1 MKKLIVS
8 AALLLLVQMSYAQW
22 PGMGGG
28 GGKSIKGKISGQLI
42 DSLTNL
48 PVAYAT
54 LVLKNHGASREKD
67 GVLTDDDGKFSFDSK
82 TGEYDIYISFLG
94 YEDKQLDSVAL
105 TLKKPDNDLGKVL
118 MVPSN
123 YILDAVEVTD
133 KRSLI
138 ENRPDK
144 IVYNVEQDATV
155 AGGDATDVLRKV
167 PMLTVDVQG
176 NVSLRGSS
184 NVRILVNG
192 KPSGMFANNVAD
204 ALKMFPADQIKKVE
218 VITSPSAKY
227 DGEGSAGIINII
239 TKRDNIEG
247 IAGSVNASVGIRQN
261 SLFASLNGGRG
272 RLGISS
278 NASVFYSNPATG
290 TTLFERRDNGV
301 VQSFNAGMQETSRL
315 GSNGTISAFYDI
327 NAFNAFNTAFTLR
340 GFGFDVDGS
349 GEGFFVEPLSM
360 MVDSFSRT
368 NKGDNYFGG
377 FDWTFDYTKT
387 FEDKKDQE
395 LVIATQIS
403 KGDNDQDFTVS
414 ETHQL
419 DALSFLNRQNAKVFN
434 DGDNLET
441 TFQIDYTQPLPKSL
455 KLETGAKMVLRDIK
469 SDYITTNRADDPLFT
484 NVFNYGQDVMSGYAS
499 LSFVLAKKYSFITG
513 VRYEHT
519 AIDGSW
525 DETSENPAALG
536 LSPFENTYSNWLP
549 NITISRSLPK
559 FRTLKLSY
567 TRRIQRPT
575 LFYIN
580 PFNNNADVFNRT
592 LGNPSLEPELVD
604 QIELGYNTSILGAT
618 VFATAYYKITSDVIE
633 QTLAVDDGIS
643 INSFANV
650 GENNSLGLNL
660 FTTKTINKFTIRG
673 GGNFYTYDGSGTVN
687 GVDLEAK
694 DFLYNFFFGGDYAFT
709 GSLKADYFGYFSSPR
724 RTLQGENPSFWIYGA
739 GIRKEFKAWSLGIN
753 CIDPFNA
760 NKAFNSDIEGENF
773 TQITRFTIPFRSVG
787 INVRYKFGKVD
798 FKKRKSK
805 VKNTDAKAGEGQQG
819 GGQQGGG
826 GIGGGNG

>member
-1 MKKLIVS
+1 MKKLLVS
-8 AALLLLVQMSYAQW
+8 VTLLFVFQFSYAQW

-28 GGKSIKGKISGQLI
+28 GGKSIKGKITGQLV

-48 PVAYAT
+48 PVSYAT

-67 GVLTDDDGKFSFDSK
+67 GVLTDEDGKFKFDSK

-94 YEDKQLDSVAL
+94 YEDKKLDSVAL
-105 TLKKPDNDLGKVL
+105 TLKKPDNDLGNIF
-118 MVPSN
+118 MMPSN
-123 YILDAVEVTD
+123 YVLDQVEVTD

-167 PMLTVDVQG
+167 PMLTVDLEG

-247 IAGSVNASVGIRQN
+247 IAGSINASVGIRQN
-261 SLFASLNGGRG
+261 SLFASLNGGKG

-278 NASVFYSNPATG
+278 NASLFYSNPADG
-290 TTLFERRDNGV
+290 NTLFQRTNDDGTIT
-301 VQSFNAGMQETSRL
+301 SFNTGVQTTSRL
-315 GSNGTISAFYDI
+315 GSNASISAFYDI
-327 NAFNAFNTAFTLR
+327 NAYNAFNSSFTLR
-340 GFGFDVDGS
+340 GFGFDVDGT
-349 GEGFFVEPLSM
+349 GEGYFVEPLSM
-360 MVDSFSRT
+360 MVDSFTRT

-377 FDWTFDYTKT
+377 FDWTFDYTRT

-403 KGDNDQDFTVS
+403 KGDNDQDFNVS
-414 ETHQL
+414 ETHEL
-419 DALSFLNRQNAKVFN
+419 DILSFLNRDNAQVFN

-441 TFQIDYTQPLPKSL
+441 TFQIDYTQPMPKSF
-455 KLETGAKMVLRDIK
+455 KLETGAKMVLRDIT
-469 SDYITTNRADDPLFT
+469 SDYITTNRAADPLFT
-484 NVFNYGQDVMSGYAS
+484 NVFNYGQDVSAGYAS
-499 LSFVLAKKYSFITG
+499 LSFVVAKKYSFITG
-513 VRYEHT
+513 VRFEHT
-519 AIDGSW
+519 AIDGDW
-525 DETSENPAALG
+525 ENNDDTLE
-536 LSPFENTYSNWLP
+536 PFENSYSNWLP
-549 NITISRSLPK
+549 NITVSRSLPN

-575 LFYIN
+575 LYYIN
-580 PFNNNADVFNRT
+580 PFNNNSDVFNRT
-592 LGNPSLEPELVD
+592 IGNAQLEPELVD
-604 QIELGYNTSILGAT
+604 QIELGYNTSIFGAT

-633 QTLAVDDGIS
+633 QTLGVDNGIS

-650 GENNSLGLNL
+650 GQNNSLGLNF
-660 FTTKTINKFTIRG
+660 FTQKTVNKFTIRG
-673 GGNFYTYDGSGTVN
+673 GGNVYSYDATGTVN
-687 GVDLEAK
+687 GENLEAK
-694 DFLYNFFFGGDYAFT
+694 DFLYSLFFGGDYAFT
-709 GSLKADYFGYFSSPR
+709 GTLKADYFGYFSSPQ

-739 GIRKEFKAWSLGIN
+739 GFRKEFKAWSIGMN
-753 CIDPFNA
+753 VIDPFNA
-760 NKAFNSDIEGENF
+760 NKAFNSDIDGNGF
-773 TQITRFTIPFRSVG
+773 RQITEFTIPFRSIG

-805 VKNTDAKAGEGQQG
+805 VKNSDQKAGEGQQG